1 MVLFVILMVVA
12 VLVLLFFLWQVLLN
26 PLIGSPFI
34 FALRLAETLA
44 ILGQSAI
51 KWPSQVITGLAPSG
65 LGQNRLEVCFQV
77 VTGSV
82 ALLALFCPTLQV
94 KSFFSVLAIV
104 NFNTDMFRLPCL
116 FGTSQPVSK
125 ALFTAASPFLASAF
139 GLVLLP
145 IFIKLCSRFNH
156 IPAGPGQPKTLEEL
170 CALSNKGSLPH
181 FGPTIA
187 YAVAT
192 WNEAIL
198 IFFVVSN

>member
-1 MVLFVILMVVA
+1 M
-12 VLVLLFFLWQVLLN
+12 
-26 PLIGSPFI
+26 
-34 FALRLAETLA
+34 
-44 ILGQSAI
+44 
-51 KWPSQVITGLAPSG
+51 
-65 LGQNRLEVCFQV
+65 
-77 VTGSV
+77 TGSGALQ
-82 ALLALFCPTLQV
+82 ALLCPTLQV

-145 IFIKLCSRFNH
+145 IFISLCSRFNH
-156 IPAGPGQPKTLEEL
+156 IPAGPGPGQPKTLEEL
-170 CALSNKGSLPH
+170 CALSNRGSLPH

-192 WNEAIL
+192 WNEAVL
-198 IFFVVSN
+198 IFFVVSH